1 MTSHPITRMA
11 KRYAKVFATLLLV
24 LMAMVSLAGQDSMAM
39 TGPAA
44 PPAGCHQHGAKP
56 PTSTP
61 VSYRCCQ
68 SGHNSAIL
76 QTSLTTLLCSPL
88 VSTGVSI
95 PTPITVSTQGCLHS
109 LILSSPDPPL
119 TIPLRV

>member
-1 MTSHPITRMA
+1 MA
-11 KRYAKVFATLLLV
+11 KRYSKVFATLLLV
-24 LMAMVSLAGQDSMAM
+24 LMATVSWAGQDSMAM

-56 PTSTP
+56 PASPP

-68 SGHNSAIL
+68 SGHNSAVL
-76 QTSLTTLLCSPL
+76 QTSFTTLLYSAL
-88 VSTGVSI
+88 ASTGVSI
-95 PTPITVSTQGCLHS
+95 PAPITVSTQGCLHS
-109 LILSSPDPPL
+109 LILSSPDPPH